1 MNRKCL
7 ILLLSL
13 VASHGVF
20 ANTDSSKSLD
30 KNNPLSITPLL
41 KDLLM
46 QNQQTLNHLMS
57 EVQALQKTRQKN
69 VPTTPEKVE
78 KVSSPMDREAMNSPI
93 FLPGGAPMPEGYNDR
108 YTDQQKQQQPN
119 TQDNKDKSA
128 DDAAKAKNQSNDSAS
143 TSSSN
148 YNNPYSNYNNYSG
161 GYYPSNSTT
170 NPLLQ
175 FSPQQDKYTYT
186 IANTNNNADGV
197 SPFNEASSSNSIKI
211 SFNLSTYN
219 RISFCTSSSF
229 DDCSQTFSL
238 PVTITDKST
247 ITNISYTPQ
256 AVSGQS
262 SGSKYYIA
270 NLYVQLTN
278 TNNAN
283 SKRTSTI
290 SFPINCTAQSDANAN
305 LSCTITSTI
314 SVGV

>member
-1 MNRKCL
+1 MNRKHL

-20 ANTDSSKSLD
+20 ANANPSKSLD
-30 KNNPLSITPLL
+30 KNDPLSVKPLL

-69 VPTTPEKVE
+69 VPNTPKKVE
-78 KVSSPMDREAMNSPI
+78 KTDSPMDREAMNSPI
-93 FLPGGAPMPEGYNDR
+93 FLPGGAPMPEGYKNR
-108 YTDQQKQQQPN
+108 YKDQQKQQQPS

-128 DDAAKAKNQSNDSAS
+128 DDAAQTKNQNNDSTS
-143 TSSSN
+143 SSSSN
-148 YNNPYSNYNNYSG
+148 YNNPYNNYSG
-161 GYYPSNSTT
+161 GYYPSTSTS

-175 FSPQQDKYTYT
+175 FSPQQESYTYT
-186 IANTNNNADGV
+186 IANINNNADGI

-211 SFNLSTYN
+211 SYNLSTYN

-229 DDCSQTFSL
+229 SDCSQTFSL

-256 AVSGQS
+256 TISGQP

-305 LSCTITSTI
+305 LSCSITSTV